1 MKLLVNTAFSQRG
14 VAAWLLLLFGLL
26 ATIGLWRAVLNT
38 QHQRASA
45 EFELHNREVLASIE
59 KRLQDHEQ
67 ILLSG
72 AGLLDA
78 SEQVGRAQWRLFV
91 ERLKLHINY
100 PGIQGVGFTKVIERT
115 ELDTY
120 QQMLRAEGRSEQ
132 LRPNHARDF
141 YTAILYL
148 EPDDERNKAAFGY
161 DMFTERVRRTA
172 MQQAV
177 EENSSIISGKVTL
190 QQEIYGRQQA
200 GFLMYVPVYHK
211 NRPLE
216 TATQRWQALMGFV
229 YSPYRMDDLMHG
241 LLGNRELMVDFTI
254 HDGNSTSD
262 DSLLYNSAFW
272 HIDEPDA
279 KTLFKTQY
287 VIPAYGRPWLLSLTS
302 RPAFEKQFSSELSWS
317 LPLLGVAISVLLFFL
332 VLVLLSRQLQA
343 LQLAERMTKRRNE
356 SEARFHQLFLH
367 LGQGVLIYDANG
379 VLLDANPAA
388 LELMALS
395 LAQIKGQVPPAKD
408 WHSSPA
414 QPLPPAAP
422 TQIQAALSGKEMIK
436 GAEVGFWHGDL
447 QAYLWC
453 NLDVYPQLD
462 DNQQVKKLYLVLSD
476 ITERKRVAK
485 MKDEFVST
493 VSHELRTPLTSISGA
508 LDLLCNQVLDDKAH
522 EALKQHM
529 LKVAADNSKRL
540 TLLINDLLDLE
551 KIAAG
556 GMVFNLSSELLL
568 PQLQQSIEVNQVYGA
583 SRGISIALSTEAE
596 DQPVLVDVQ
605 RLAQVLSNLLSNAIK
620 FSPDGAVVT
629 LTLQR
634 YLSFMR
640 ISVCDKGAGIP
651 LQFRP
656 MIFQKF
662 SQADASNSRRQQG
675 TGLGLAIC
683 KELVEHMNGRISFVS
698 EEGRGSCFYV
708 DLPVA
713 ACNNHI

>member
-14 VAAWLLLLFGLL
+14 IAAWLLLLFGLV
-26 ATIGLWRAVLNT
+26 ATAALWRVVLNT
-38 QHQRASA
+38 QHQRAST

-59 KRLQDHEQ
+59 QRLQGHEQ

-78 SEQVGRAQWRLFV
+78 SEQVGRAEWRLFV

-100 PGIQGVGFTKVIERT
+100 PGIQGVGVAKVIPPAELALFQQSLKQEGRT
-115 ELDTY
+115 EL
-120 QQMLRAEGRSEQ
+120 
-132 LRPNHARDF
+132 LRPNHPRDF

-161 DMFTERVRRTA
+161 DMFTEPVRRKA

-177 EENSSIISGKVTL
+177 EENSSSISGKVTL

-200 GFLMYVPVYHK
+200 GFLMYVPVYRK

-216 TATQRWQALMGFV
+216 TPAQRWQALLGFV
-229 YSPYRMDDLMHG
+229 FSPYRMDDLMHG

-254 HDGNSTSD
+254 HDGNSTAD
-262 DSLLYNSAFW
+262 EHLLYNSAFW
-272 HIDEPDA
+272 HLDEPTA
-279 KTLFKTQY
+279 NTLFKTRY
-287 VIPAYGRPWLLSLTS
+287 VIPAYGRQWLLTLTS

-317 LPLLGVAISVLLFFL
+317 LPLLGVAISALLFML
-332 VLVLLSRQLQA
+332 VLVLLSRQQQA
-343 LQLAERMTKRRNE
+343 LHLAERMTQRRDA
-356 SEARFHQLFLH
+356 SEQRFHQLFLH
-367 LGQGVLIYDANG
+367 LGQGVLIYNASG
-379 VLLDANPAA
+379 ELLEANPAA
-388 LELMALS
+388 LQLMALN
-395 LAQIKGQVPPAKD
+395 LAQIKGQAPLDKE
-408 WHSSPA
+408 WHCSPA
-414 QPLPPAAP
+414 QPLPPATP
-422 TQIQAALSGKEMIK
+422 PQIKSALSQKEIIK
-436 GAEVGFWHGDL
+436 GAEVGFWHADL

-462 DNQQVKKLYLVLSD
+462 DQRQVKKLYLVLSD
-476 ITERKRVAK
+476 ITEHKRVAK

-508 LDLLCNQVLDDKAH
+508 LDLLCNQVLDDKGH

-529 LKVAADNSKRL
+529 LKVAFDNSKRL

-556 GMVFNLSSELLL
+556 GMVFNLSPELLL
-568 PQLQQSIEVNQVYGA
+568 PQLEQSIEVNQVYGA
-583 SRGISIALSTEAE
+583 KRGISIELCTETE

-634 YLSFMR
+634 HLSFMR

-651 LQFRP
+651 PQFRP

-662 SQADASNSRRQQG
+662 SQADASSSRRQQG

-683 KELVEHMNGRISFVS
+683 KELVEHMNGRISFSS
-698 EEGRGSCFYV
+698 EEGQGSCFYV
-708 DLPVA
+708 DLPMA
-713 ACNNHI
+713 